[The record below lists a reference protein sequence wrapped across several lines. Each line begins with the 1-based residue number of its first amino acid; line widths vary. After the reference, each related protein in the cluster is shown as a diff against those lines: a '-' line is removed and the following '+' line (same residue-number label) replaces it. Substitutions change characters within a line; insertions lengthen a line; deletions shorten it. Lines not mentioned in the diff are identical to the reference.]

1 MRALKSWVIAAVAVV
16 LLASPTHAAS
26 TIETHYNVA
35 GPWAVTTAT
44 VTVSSGTFELYYPTD
59 LGAGGVDHPI
69 ITWGNGTNA
78 TPANYPGLLN
88 RLASWGFVVVASTST
103 ATGSGDEVLAGANYL
118 VSQNGDPSSVFY
130 QRLDPSRVGAAGHSQ
145 GASGAL
151 NATTKSNGL
160 ITSTVVFNLPNPI
173 WVSSQHKTDFTK
185 IVRPVLFLTGSR
197 DTLISSA
204 SGNTGYYNQV
214 AGPAAKAVLGGADHN
229 TVQNTGG
236 GYLGYLVAWFDY
248 TLRGDTYA
256 RGAFVGSPPEIN
268 TNTAWSN
275 QAEKNLA

>member
-16 LLASPTHAAS
+16 LSASPTHAAS

-35 GPWAVTTAT
+35 GPWAVSTAT

-103 ATGSGDEVLAGANYL
+103 ATGSGDEVLAGANYM
-118 VSQNGDPSSVFY
+118 VNQNGDPSSVFY

-173 WVSSQHKTDFTK
+173 WVSAQHKTDFTK

-275 QAEKNLA
+275 QAEKNLP